1 MLNFN
6 LFENINLK
14 FSCFGCCGKKTD
26 EEIED
31 ETHITMR
38 SKDLR
43 KESYELDKHIYKVTR
58 EYKISILPITADFD
72 IENLYPLTDHV
83 ELWNIFIVGNDKTYI
98 LANVND
104 PHILIPNISALP
116 NKQAQN
122 ILPDEL
128 INVFNSIWSKTL
140 TGKQLQFY
148 MVWNGKLY
156 FVNTYPFFNGKDI
169 VIGAIMFMRAFEK
182 TIEPK
187 FVTTLDGTSI
197 PPRVSEDTER
207 EIRLQQEQR
216 ERQRDMG
223 RHMSGLPL
231 GRSHLSNIDHSVSDA
246 ETERDIRRHRY
257 MTSPPIDRSHLST
270 FEQYVSETERDI
282 RRHRHRTS
290 PPIGRQVPSDT
301 RSC

>member
-1 MLNFN
+1 M
-6 LFENINLK
+6 
-14 FSCFGCCGKKTD
+14 
-26 EEIED
+26 
-31 ETHITMR
+31 
-38 SKDLR
+38 
-43 KESYELDKHIYKVTR
+43 
-58 EYKISILPITADFD
+58 ADFD

-104 PHILIPNISALP
+104 PHILIPNINALP

-128 INVFNSIWSKTL
+128 ITVFNSIWSKTL

-156 FVNTYPFFNGKDI
+156 FVNTYPFFNGKNV

-187 FVTTLDGTSI
+187 FVTTLDGTSV

-207 EIRLQQEQR
+207 EIRFQQEQR
-216 ERQRDMG
+216 ERQREMS
-223 RHMSGLPL
+223 RYMSGLPI
-231 GRSHLSNIDHSVSDA
+231 GRSHCGERQYLSTLEQCISEA
-246 ETERDIRRHRY
+246 GIERRHRY
-257 MTSPPIDRSHLST
+257 MSNPPT
-270 FEQYVSETERDI
+270 G
-282 RRHRHRTS
+282 RR
-290 PPIGRQVPSDT
+290 PSDIAANT
-301 RSC
+301 

>member
-14 FSCFGCCGKKTD
+14 FNCFGCCGKKND
-26 EEIED
+26 EPIED
-31 ETHITMR
+31 ETHIAVR
-38 SKDLR
+38 GKDIR
-43 KESYELDKHIYKVTR
+43 RESYEFDKNIYKVTR
-58 EYKISILPITADFD
+58 EYKISILPIMADFD

-104 PHILIPNISALP
+104 PHILIPNINALP

-128 INVFNSIWSKTL
+128 ITVFNSIWSKTL

-156 FVNTYPFFNGKDI
+156 FVNTYPFFNGKNV

-187 FVTTLDGTSI
+187 FVTTLDGTSV

-207 EIRLQQEQR
+207 EIRFQQEQR
-216 ERQRDMG
+216 ERQREMS
-223 RHMSGLPL
+223 RYMSGLPI
-231 GRSHLSNIDHSVSDA
+231 GRSHCGERQYLSTLEQCISEA
-246 ETERDIRRHRY
+246 GIERRHRY
-257 MTSPPIDRSHLST
+257 MSNPPT
-270 FEQYVSETERDI
+270 G
-282 RRHRHRTS
+282 RR
-290 PPIGRQVPSDT
+290 PSDIAANT
-301 RSC
+301 

>member
-6 LFENINLK
+6 LFETITLK

-31 ETHITMR
+31 ETHIAAR
-38 SKDLR
+38 GKENPKD
-43 KESYELDKHIYKVTR
+43 SYELDKNIYKVTR

-83 ELWNIFIVGNDKTYI
+83 ELWNIFVVGNDKTYI

-104 PHILIPNISALP
+104 PHILIPNINALP

-128 INVFNSIWSKTL
+128 ITVFNGIWSKTL

-148 MVWNGKLY
+148 MVWNSKLY
-156 FVNTYPFFNGKDI
+156 FVNTYPFFNGKNV

-182 TIEPK
+182 SVEPK
-187 FVTTLDGTSI
+187 FVTTLDGI
-197 PPRVSEDTER
+197 NVPPRVSEDTER
-207 EIRLQQEQR
+207 EIRFQQEQR
-216 ERQRDMG
+216 ERQRELG
-223 RHMSGLPL
+223 RHMSETPPS
-231 GRSHLSNIDHSVSDA
+231 RSHGSERQYLSTTF
-246 ETERDIRRHRY
+246 EQCKTEADIRRYRH
-257 MTSPPIDRSHLST
+257 MTG
-270 FEQYVSETERDI
+270 
-282 RRHRHRTS
+282 
-290 PPIGRQVPSDT
+290 PPIGRHIPSDIEINN
-301 RSC
+301 RSY

>member
-6 LFENINLK
+6 LFESINLK
-14 FSCFGCCGKKTD
+14 FSCFGCCGTKND

-31 ETHITMR
+31 ETHITTR
-38 SKDLR
+38 GKDNPR
-43 KESYELDKHIYKVTR
+43 ESYELDKNIYKVTR

-104 PHILIPNISALP
+104 PHILIPNINTLP

-128 INVFNSIWSKTL
+128 IAVFNSIWSKTL

-148 MVWNGKLY
+148 MVWNSKLY
-156 FVNTYPFFNGKDI
+156 FVNTYPFFNGKSA

-187 FVTTLDGTSI
+187 FVTTLDGTSV
-197 PPRVSEDTER
+197 PSRVSEDTER

-216 ERQRDMG
+216 ERQRELG
-223 RHMSGLPL
+223 RHMTGSPGK
-231 GRSHLSNIDHSVSDA
+231 SHLSTF
-246 ETERDIRRHRY
+246 EQCKTEADIRRYRR
-257 MTSPPIDRSHLST
+257 MTGPPIGRSHLST
-270 FEQYVSETERDI
+270 FEQCISEAGTE
-282 RRHRHRTS
+282 HRHITT
-290 PPIGRQVPSDT
+290 PSIDRNLLSDIVVNN
-301 RSC
+301 RSY

>member
-6 LFENINLK
+6 LFETITLK

-31 ETHITMR
+31 ETHIATR
-38 SKDLR
+38 GKDIR
-43 KESYELDKHIYKVTR
+43 KESYELDKNIYKVTR

-104 PHILIPNISALP
+104 PHILIPNINTLP

-128 INVFNSIWSKTL
+128 ITVFNGIWSKTL

-148 MVWNGKLY
+148 MVWNSKLY

-187 FVTTLDGTSI
+187 FVTTLEGTSV
-197 PPRVSEDTER
+197 PPRISEDTER
-207 EIRLQQEQR
+207 EIRFQQEQR
-216 ERQRDMG
+216 ERQRELG

-231 GRSHLSNIDHSVSDA
+231 GKSHCGERQYLSAFEQCVSEA
-246 ETERDIRRHRY
+246 GMEKDIRRQRN
-257 MTSPPIDRSHLST
+257 MTSPP
-270 FEQYVSETERDI
+270 V
-282 RRHRHRTS
+282 
-290 PPIGRQVPSDT
+290 GRQIPSDIQVNNY
-301 RSC
+301 SY